1 MSFDPRRRRL
11 LKTLVV
17 AASALPFASTLAPAF
32 AADAAAIDENL
43 FPQWLASGDPR
54 PDRVL
59 LWTRS
64 PGEGDVAL
72 RLQVALDAGFQ
83 RLVAEREML
92 ARADADHCLRVR
104 VAGLRP
110 GTGYHFRFLRETAA
124 GWRSSPHGRTRT
136 APAPDV
142 AAPVR
147 FGAISC
153 QSYAGRW
160 YNTLHALL
168 ADPPD
173 FLLHLGD
180 AIYENAAAPDAPP
193 APRQIRFDDTAGA
206 VALGEGAE
214 RHLAARSLDN
224 YRQLHRTYRSDALM
238 RRLLAQVPLV
248 ATWDDHEY
256 TDDCW
261 QDASTDSEGRVDDR
275 DRQRRRNAEQAYFEY
290 TPVDLDIGETDA
302 DGVQAVDPAR
312 LFPRTRL
319 WRELRFGRD
328 LHLFVLDYRSARSD
342 HLIPEDAFPGA
353 LACDAAALAQLLPRT
368 GIDPALARESLL
380 PYVDATHPRWP
391 KWRKPLQRA
400 LNRGYRD
407 AGIDKREAARRVQAI
422 LTQPIALTVLRRI
435 LERYNNA
442 VPGFMHAPLP
452 TDADAAGLP
461 LGLPW
466 IALGKTGLFG
476 SMGSRYFV
484 VERAY
489 ELLAALRAVD
499 TDPPGAL
506 GEAQH
511 AWLRERLAA
520 SDARWKVVATSVS
533 MTPMVVDLSRPEIGA
548 PPLFRRRFSLNVD
561 QWDGFPLERERLL
574 RQLDEAGGAVLLS
587 GDIHAGFATQH
598 TTRSVEFTVPAVSSQ
613 TLHAM
618 SAESA
623 GKDPET
629 ADSGARMVEMLPDL
643 LREASPAI
651 RYVQTRRHGV
661 GVAAADAQGFRM
673 AMFELPAELVAQE
686 RYADP
691 AAVLAQGRWVRFAC
705 AADDRTLRQAEDT
718 PA

>member
-1 MSFDPRRRRL
+1 MSFDPRRRQL

-17 AASALPFASTLAPAF
+17 AASTLPFASRLGPAF
-32 AADAAAIDENL
+32 AAGAVPVDEAL

-59 LWTRS
+59 LWTRV
-64 PGEGDVAL
+64 PGAGDVAV
-72 RLQVALDAGFQ
+72 RLQVALDAGFE
-83 RLVAEREML
+83 RLVVERDVV

-104 VAGLRP
+104 VAGLQP
-110 GTGYHFRFLRETAA
+110 GTGYHVRFLRETAT

-136 APAPDV
+136 APAPD
-142 AAPVR
+142 AAVPVR
-147 FGAISC
+147 FGTISC
-153 QSYAGRW
+153 QAYEGRW

-180 AIYENAAAPDAPP
+180 AIYETAADPSAPP
-193 APRQIRFDDTAGA
+193 APRQVRLDDAAGA
-206 VALGEGAE
+206 VLLGDGEH
-214 RHLAARSLDN
+214 RRLAARSLDN
-224 YRQLHRTYRSDALM
+224 YRQLHRTYRSDPLL
-238 RRLLAQVPLV
+238 RRLLAQVPLI

-261 QDASTDSEGRVDDR
+261 QDASTDSEGRADDR

-290 TPVDLDIGETDA
+290 TPVDIDIGDTDA
-302 DGVQAVDPAR
+302 DGVQAVDPGR

-328 LHLFVLDYRSARSD
+328 LHLFVLDCRSVRSD

-353 LACDAAALAQLLPRT
+353 LACDAAALAALLPRT
-368 GIDPALARESLL
+368 GIDPAVAAESLL
-380 PYVDATHPRWP
+380 PYVDATHPLWP

-407 AGIDKREAARRVQAI
+407 AGLDKRAAAAKVQAI
-422 LTQPIALTVLRRI
+422 LAQPIALAVLRRV
-435 LERYNNA
+435 LARYNDA
-442 VPGFMHAPLP
+442 VPGFLHAPLP
-452 TDADAAGLP
+452 PDDDAGLP
-461 LGLPW
+461 RGLPW

-476 SMGSRYFV
+476 HMGSRYLV

-489 ELLAALRAVD
+489 ALLAALRAAD
-499 TDPPGAL
+499 AEPPGVL

-511 AWLRERLAA
+511 AWLHEPMAA

-533 MTPMVVDLSRPEIGA
+533 MTPMVVDLSDPALDA
-548 PPLFRRRFSLNVD
+548 PPLFRRRFCLNVD
-561 QWDGFPLERERLL
+561 QWDGFPLERRRLL
-574 RQLDEAGGAVLLS
+574 QRLDAAGGAVLLS

-598 TTRSVEFTVPAVSSQ
+598 TARTVEFTVPAVSSE

-618 SAESA
+618 TAAGARNDPDTAES
-623 GKDPET
+623 GQ
-629 ADSGARMVEMLPDL
+629 RMVEMLPAL
-643 LREASPAI
+643 LQAAAPEI

-661 GVAAADAQGFRM
+661 GVAETDAHGFGM
-673 AMFELPAELVAQE
+673 AMFELPAELVETE
-686 RYADP
+686 RYAD
-691 AAVLAQGRWVRFAC
+691 AAALLAQGRWVRFTC
-705 AADDRTLRQAEDT
+705 AADDRRLRQADAA